1 MIFFSFL
8 PLFII
13 SVFPRSPSC
22 PVHRKVGVFQ
32 INVVVGTVRH
42 KSSGVEIK
50 PAMVKFTLNP
60 DKWVLENNYNEKSAR
75 LKNSVEGISFSV
87 MFLFKTAGSP
97 LPKPVKV
104 PILALAVQAPAE
116 GSSEPSRLQAL
127 VDMRRPLAL
136 TDGTPVTPTKRI
148 VLPEPTAQPASTRPQ
163 ALQPVDQ
170 QARFPPN
177 ASLQLQTGADGRVRL
192 VPSGQKRPAGSVESS
207 VPAPASS
214 RRRLCRKSSKEEARA
229 YKDGSAVLVAGEESE
244 EEQLP
249 VVAQTPSPVPAEVA
263 AEDESPQDALGEL
276 AEPVQDSSNSWTSS
290 AAKDDAGTEND
301 VE

>member
-1 MIFFSFL
+1 
-8 PLFII
+8 
-13 SVFPRSPSC
+13 
-22 PVHRKVGVFQ
+22 
-32 INVVVGTVRH
+32 
-42 KSSGVEIK
+42 
-50 PAMVKFTLNP
+50 MVKFTLNP

-116 GSSEPSRLQAL
+116 GSSEPSRLQ
-127 VDMRRPLAL
+127 V
-136 TDGTPVTPTKRI
+136 
-148 VLPEPTAQPASTRPQ
+148 
-163 ALQPVDQ
+163 
-170 QARFPPN
+170 
-177 ASLQLQTGADGRVRL
+177 QTGADGRVRL

-214 RRRLCRKSSKEEARA
+214 RRSLCRKSSKEEARA
-229 YKDGSAVLVAGEESE
+229 YKDGSAVLVAGEESRK
-244 EEQLP
+244 EQLP
-249 VVAQTPSPVPAEVA
+249 VVAQTPSPVPTEVA
-263 AEDESPQDALGEL
+263 AEDESPQDVLGEL

>member
-1 MIFFSFL
+1 MIFFSVL
-8 PLFII
+8 SLFII
-13 SVFPRSPSC
+13 SVFPRSPLF

-50 PAMVKFTLNP
+50 PAMVNFALNP

-104 PILALAVQAPAE
+104 PIVALAVQAPAE

-148 VLPEPTAQPASTRPQ
+148 VLPEHTAQPASTRPQ

-177 ASLQLQTGADGRVRL
+177 NASLQLQTGADGRVRL
-192 VPSGQKRPAGSVESS
+192 VPSGQNDLPG
-207 VPAPASS
+207 AS
-214 RRRLCRKSSKEEARA
+214 RVQFL
-229 YKDGSAVLVAGEESE
+229 L
-244 EEQLP
+244 QLHP
-249 VVAQTPSPVPAEVA
+249 VVACVENHLKKKQVRTKIGAQFLLQARNPRRSSFLWFLRHLLLFPRRWRQKTKVLKMCW
-263 AEDESPQDALGEL
+263 ES
-276 AEPVQDSSNSWTSS
+276 
-290 AAKDDAGTEND
+290 
-301 VE
+301 

>member
-1 MIFFSFL
+1 
-8 PLFII
+8 
-13 SVFPRSPSC
+13 
-22 PVHRKVGVFQ
+22 
-32 INVVVGTVRH
+32 
-42 KSSGVEIK
+42 
-50 PAMVKFTLNP
+50 MVKFTLNP

-104 PILALAVQAPAE
+104 PIVALAVQAPAE

-148 VLPEPTAQPASTRPQ
+148 VLPEHTAQPASTRPQ

-177 ASLQLQTGADGRVRL
+177 TSLQLQTGADGRVRL

-207 VPAPASS
+207 VPAPASP
-214 RRRLCRKSSKEEARA
+214 RRRLRRKSSKEE
-229 YKDGSAVLVAGEESE
+229 SAVLVAGEESE

-249 VVAQTPSPVPAEVA
+249 VVSRTPSPVPTDVA
-263 AEDESPQDALGEL
+263 AEDESPQDVLGEL